1 LELLEKILAQHEM
14 APTAPIRIT
23 TASAYW
29 PEFYHHQKFTKSLQR
44 KNFTKTLPKVYQ
56 KFTGGKKPTKN
67 F

>member
-14 APTAPIRIT
+14 APTAPMRIT

-29 PEFYHHQKFTKSLQR
+29 PEFYHHRATA
-44 KNFTKTLPKVYQ
+44 KTLQKLYQ